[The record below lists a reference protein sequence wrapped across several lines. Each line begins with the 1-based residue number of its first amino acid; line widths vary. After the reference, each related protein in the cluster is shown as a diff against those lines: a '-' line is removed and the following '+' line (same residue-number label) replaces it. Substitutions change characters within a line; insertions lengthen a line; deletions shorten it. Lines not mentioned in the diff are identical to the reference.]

1 MSPDPERSDGGPSAL
16 VVGAGIVGARAV
28 RELLGTGP
36 EDLPPPG
43 RVTLVGRR
51 ADRLDALSRS
61 FGSDVATRV
70 ESDGRPGSF
79 DGIDVVVVARG
90 AGEQLDVAERALR
103 AGAHVVTTSDAID
116 EVRALLALDGL
127 ARDVGRSLVVGA
139 AMAPGLSCLLARH
152 GAGLL
157 DRVDEIHVAR
167 AGAGGPACARQR
179 RRALRGPAV
188 EWRDGAYVE
197 RPGFSGRELVW
208 FPDPTGGADCYRAG
222 LADPLVLVDAFPD
235 LRRATARLA
244 ASRVDRVT
252 VALPM
257 LVGPPVEGAP
267 GAIRVEVRGV
277 RGGERHDV
285 VYGAFDRPSVATAAV
300 AAVAALFA
308 VAGRFPVGAHGLA
321 GVGDPLPLLRELAR
335 RGVRAATF
343 EGSREFGV
351 LDTASRPPD

>member
-1 MSPDPERSDGGPSAL
+1 MNTAGRRSGTEAV
-16 VVGAGIVGARAV
+16 VVGAGAVGARCV
-28 RELLGTGP
+28 RELLGAAPAGTP
-36 EDLPPPG
+36 TVDA
-43 RVTLVGRR
+43 VTLVGRR
-51 ADRLDALSRS
+51 VDRLANLSGA
-61 FGSDVATRV
+61 FGPAVRTRTETRGDPTPFDDV
-70 ESDGRPGSF
+70 
-79 DGIDVVVVARG
+79 DVVVVTRE

-103 AGAHVVTTSDAID
+103 AGAHVVSTSDSLD

-127 ARDVGRSLVVGA
+127 AREAGRSLIVGA

-157 DRVDEIHVAR
+157 DSVDEVHIAR

-208 FPDPTGGADCYRAG
+208 FPDPTAGADCYRAG
-222 LADPLVLVDAFPD
+222 LADPLLLVDAFPQ
-235 LRRATARLA
+235 LRRASARLA

-267 GAIRVEVRGV
+267 GAIRVEVRGT
-277 RGGERHDV
+277 RDGERHDV

-300 AAVAALFA
+300 AAVAAGFA
-308 VAGRFPVGAHGLA
+308 VAGRLPVGATGLA
-321 GVGDPLPLLRELAR
+321 GVGDPLPILHELAR
-335 RGVRAATF
+335 RGIRAATF

-351 LDTASRPPD
+351 IDTSTDRSI